1 MPVGTFD
8 KDTVGIAWFDAT
20 AVTLG
25 WFDPDL
31 VDNPAAVTGDTR
43 LKPWQAQ
50 AQMGALVAQ

>member
-31 VDNPAAVTGDTR
+31 IDNAAAVTAI
-43 LKPWQAQ
+43 LQPWQAR
-50 AQMGALVAQ
+50 AQMGALIAQ

>member
-31 VDNPAAVTGDTR
+31 IDNAVVVTGDTW
-43 LKPWQAQ
+43 LKPWQLQ
-50 AQMGALVAQ
+50 AQMGGLIAQ

>member
-8 KDTVGIAWFDAT
+8 KDTVGVAWFDAT

-31 VDNPAAVTGDTR
+31 IDNAVTVVAPM
-43 LKPWQAQ
+43 LKPWQLQ
-50 AQMGALVAQ
+50 AQMGGLLAQ

>member
-8 KDTVGIAWFDAT
+8 KDTVGVAWFDAT

-31 VDNPAAVTGDTR
+31 IDNAVTATVL
-43 LKPWQAQ
+43 LKPWQLQ
-50 AQMGALVAQ
+50 AQMGGLLAQ